1 MRSTWP
7 PHSMRKPRPSSRSIR
22 ACGMGPAR
30 KDYSWRRTR
39 SVVVSRESAPV
50 KDVWTI
56 SGQFFAEQHAIPGS
70 HPSYRH
76 EEPASPNTCVT
87 LLTGGLLVRIQPEE
101 PIFSTTYRCD
111 SKSKIWTILCGRVDF
126 SCDLRFV
133 TLRNA
138 SNFGDRAAR
147 PRLSIQAATGGY
159 FSSQVRERE
168 SVEGSEPFVLF
179 SR

>member
-22 ACGMGPAR
+22 ACGMPPAR

-39 SVVVSRESAPV
+39 SVVGSRESGPV

-76 EEPASPNTCVT
+76 EEPASPTTCVT
-87 LLTGGLLVRIQPEE
+87 LLTGGLLVRVQPEE
-101 PIFSTTYRCD
+101 PHFRD
-111 SKSKIWTILCGRVDF
+111 PGDKLGTIRRRIELV
-126 SCDLRFV
+126 SL
-133 TLRNA
+133 T
-138 SNFGDRAAR
+138 
-147 PRLSIQAATGGY
+147 
-159 FSSQVRERE
+159 
-168 SVEGSEPFVLF
+168 
-179 SR
+179 